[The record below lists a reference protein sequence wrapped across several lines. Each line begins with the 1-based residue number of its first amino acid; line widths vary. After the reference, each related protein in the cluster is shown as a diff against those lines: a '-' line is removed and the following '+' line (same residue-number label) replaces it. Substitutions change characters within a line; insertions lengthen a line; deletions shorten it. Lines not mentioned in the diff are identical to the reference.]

1 MVYVPADLP
10 DCDAEGDEHAT
21 GSVEG
26 DETTDAPACVVDE
39 HSDRLEALQQEV
51 DALTETV
58 RLLAREQ
65 FDRDDLDLEDESD
78 GGLVDEHGETDA
90 SDLRGFY

>member
-10 DCDAEGDEHAT
+10 DRNAEGDEA
-21 GSVEG
+21 
-26 DETTDAPACVVDE
+26 TDAPADVVNE
-39 HSDRLEALQQEV
+39 HSDRLETLQKEV

-65 FDRDDLDLEDESD
+65 FDRDDLDVESD
-78 GGLVDEHGETDA
+78 GDLVDEHREADA
-90 SDLRGFY
+90 SGLRGFY